1 MRSWL
6 FVPGVAVNK
15 LEKAAQSAV
24 DAVIVD
30 LEDAV
35 APAEKESA
43 RAAIQ
48 SYMLEQRPGAKKY
61 FLRINGRASQWY
73 QEDLAVAVHSGFDGV
88 MLPKSGGW
96 EDICITE
103 ELLRSAGVS
112 PENFEL
118 LPLVE
123 TASGILRAAE
133 MISGSYVRRLTFG
146 SIDFLLDIGG
156 RSTAAGTELLYA
168 RSYLALVSRA
178 AGKEGPVDTVFP
190 DFRDDEGLRRDAEL
204 AQSIGFTGKLVIH
217 PRQIEVVNR
226 VFSPAPEEITYAQ
239 EVKNSFEAAARK
251 GLGAIQLRGKM
262 IDKPV
267 YEKNLRL
274 LEQAKQYALI

>member
-15 LEKAAQSAV
+15 LEKAVRSAA

-35 APAEKESA
+35 APTEKESVR
-43 RAAIQ
+43 RAVQ
-48 SYMLEQRPGAKKY
+48 SYMLERQCGTKKL
-61 FLRINGRASQWY
+61 FLRINERASRWY
-73 QEDLAVAVHSGFDGV
+73 REDLLMAVHSGFDGV
-88 MLPKSGGW
+88 MLPKSGGG
-96 EDICITE
+96 EDICAAE
-103 ELLRSAGVS
+103 ELLRSAGAS
-112 PENFEL
+112 TENFEL

-123 TASGILRAAE
+123 TASGVLHAAE
-133 MISGSYVRRLTFG
+133 TVSGSFVRRLSFG
-146 SIDFLLDIGG
+146 SIDFLLDMGG
-156 RSTAAGTELLYA
+156 KSSAAGTELVYA

-217 PRQIEVVNR
+217 PRQIEVVNQ
-226 VFSPAPEEITYAQ
+226 VFSPTPEEITYAQ
-239 EVKNSFEAAARK
+239 EVKNSFEAAAGK
-251 GLGAIQLRGKM
+251 GLGAIQLKGKM

>member
-6 FVPGVAVNK
+6 FVPGAAVNK

-35 APAEKESA
+35 APAEKGSA

-48 SYMLEQRPGAKKY
+48 SYMLERRPGAKKY

-73 QEDLAVAVHSGFDGV
+73 QEDLAAAVRSGFDGV

-123 TASGILRAAE
+123 TASGILHAAE
-133 MISGSYVRRLTFG
+133 MISGSFVRRLTFG

-168 RSYLALVSRA
+168 RSYLALVSGA